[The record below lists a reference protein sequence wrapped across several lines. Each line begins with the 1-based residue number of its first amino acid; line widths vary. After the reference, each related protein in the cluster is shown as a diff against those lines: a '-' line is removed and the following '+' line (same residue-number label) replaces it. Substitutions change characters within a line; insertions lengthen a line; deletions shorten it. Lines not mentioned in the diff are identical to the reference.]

1 MSLPIDPAKSAGVH
15 RPMFGVPYVGWSP
28 RPAKN
33 GQPNTCTTCIP
44 ARKFGGLARRI
55 PLIWAGPKTKEQ
67 ILEKWDPISKRLVKV
82 KCECVVVP
90 VAVPAPPVTPTYSSF
105 FYINE
110 SSPSFDEFTTSVL
123 VELTGIN
130 AGKLL
135 SVYLT
140 QTGIG
145 GVSLPTL
152 TAGQT
157 GTLKIQ
163 KAGAPDI
170 ITTYTV
176 FGVFGSLAY
185 SLTLPTPKQDMP
197 SEYSS
202 GDIVTLTLS

>member
-1 MSLPIDPAKSAGVH
+1 
-15 RPMFGVPYVGWSP
+15 
-28 RPAKN
+28 
-33 GQPNTCTTCIP
+33 
-44 ARKFGGLARRI
+44 
-55 PLIWAGPKTKEQ
+55 
-67 ILEKWDPISKRLVKV
+67 
-82 KCECVVVP
+82 
-90 VAVPAPPVTPTYSSF
+90 
-105 FYINE
+105 
-110 SSPSFDEFTTSVL
+110 